1 MANEGSSAIER
12 TVSFVLR
19 LLVSLLL
26 PGWGLAMIVMGAMWG
41 MFWWIATGLVVLA
54 IGIIFFAGSSLI
66 TPYLGG
72 RRFS

>member
-26 PGWGLAMIVMGAMWG
+26 PGWGLAMIVMGVMWG

-54 IGIIFFAGSSLI
+54 IGVIFFAGSSLI

>member
-1 MANEGSSAIER
+1 M
-12 TVSFVLR
+12 V
-19 LLVSLLL
+19 
-26 PGWGLAMIVMGAMWG
+26 VMGFMWG

-54 IGIIFFAGSSLI
+54 IGVIFFAGSSLI